1 MAKYLLAYHGGGA
14 GATEDE
20 QAQVMAKWGE
30 WFGQLGSNLVDGGLP
45 IQATKTVATDQSV
58 SDGGG
63 ANPVSGYSII
73 TADSMDGALAAAKMC
88 PVFMGPNASVEVAEL
103 MDMPG
108 M

>member
-14 GATEDE
+14 AGTEEE
-20 QAQVMAKWGE
+20 QARVMAKWGE
-30 WFGQLGSNLVDGGLP
+30 WFGQLGPNLVDGGLP
-45 IQATKTVATDQSV
+45 IQSTRTVATDGST

-73 TADSMDGALAAAKMC
+73 TADGMDAALEAAKMC
-88 PVFMGPNASVEVAEL
+88 PVFLGPNASIEVAEL